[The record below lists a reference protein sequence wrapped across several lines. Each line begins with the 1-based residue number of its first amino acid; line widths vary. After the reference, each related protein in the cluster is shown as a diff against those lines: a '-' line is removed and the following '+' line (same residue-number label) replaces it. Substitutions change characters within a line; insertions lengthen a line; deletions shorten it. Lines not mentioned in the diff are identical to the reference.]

1 MVDYPLFTFLNFFF
15 FSFHIFNVLSF
26 KDNNCWWGQNNRPR
40 QTEGCAM
47 HWYLTLKAGQTQF
60 DGMLTFPV
68 KTSLNNYKLWDGW
81 AMVLILFIKQWVTKN
96 LQKMKIEA
104 KPICLC
110 STDVSC
116 AGWWWWVRNL
126 SHRHLKPETFWGPS
140 LDFEEI
146 NHWHGCFFFYL
157 QGCVQG
163 VRCQTDISVLRR
175 V

>member
-1 MVDYPLFTFLNFFF
+1 MWVLWLLIPYLIITFIISFNVYGRLPALYILKFPF
-15 FSFHIFNVLSF
+15 FSFHIFNILSF
-26 KDNNCWWGQNNRPR
+26 KDDNCWWGQKNRPR

-81 AMVLILFIKQWVTKN
+81 AMVLILFIKQWVTKSTKKAIS
-96 LQKMKIEA
+96 L

-110 STDVSC
+110 TTDVSC

-126 SHRHLKPETFWGPS
+126 SHCHLIKRKLFG
-140 LDFEEI
+140 D
-146 NHWHGCFFFYL
+146 
-157 QGCVQG
+157 QV
-163 VRCQTDISVLRR
+163 
-175 V
+175 